1 MTKVPSECITK
12 FCTAICAM
20 YQSWSFIT
28 EKDIHIKFTKV
39 TPKFVYLLKKKK
51 RAGEEMEKE
60 EETGR
65 IQNFKTSFTQPYI
78 SFIFPEKVSSIWG
91 LSTL

>member
-1 MTKVPSECITK
+1 MQSDESVEFLKVPI
-12 FCTAICAM
+12 
-20 YQSWSFIT
+20 
-28 EKDIHIKFTKV
+28 
-39 TPKFVYLLKKKK
+39 LLKDRIETGRDGGRERK
-51 RAGEEMEKE
+51 R